1 MKIVKSLKFVWEWI
15 EQDGEIV
22 DGRMQIDEEDEAD
35 GEGAWEEGLP
45 TIVCDFLIK
54 FEFKLL
60 IWCYCW
66 HLFLIIS
73 ANLEEDDEEHPSS
86 L

>member
-1 MKIVKSLKFVWEWI
+1 
-15 EQDGEIV
+15 
-22 DGRMQIDEEDEAD
+22 MQIDEEDEAD

-60 IWCYCW
+60 I
-66 HLFLIIS
+66 
-73 ANLEEDDEEHPSS
+73 
-86 L
+86 